1 MSHRVLFLDSNHP
14 LLIDTLRKNGFVC
27 EEDYVSAKEAVR
39 AKIAAYDAV
48 VIRSRFKIDAAFIDA
63 AKNLKCIG
71 RAGAGM
77 ENIDVAYAEQKGIK
91 CVHAP
96 EGNRDA
102 VGEQAIG
109 MLLAL
114 MNNICRADRQV
125 RSGEWIREGNRG
137 YELQGKTVGV
147 VGYGNM
153 GSAFVQRLKGFD
165 VNILV
170 YDKYKKNFGTS
181 EIKECAMEEIFE
193 KADVISFHVPFTS
206 ETNLMVNEA
215 YLAKFKKPVWLI
227 NTARGKILDTKS
239 LVQGLESGKVRGA
252 CLDVSEYE
260 SVSFEK
266 MDFAALPA
274 PFQYLVQ
281 SDKVILT
288 PHIAGWTFESNEK
301 IALILAE
308 KITAAI
314 R

>member
-1 MSHRVLFLDSNHP
+1 M
-14 LLIDTLRKNGFVC
+14 IGTLRKNGFVC
-27 EEDYVSAKEAVR
+27 DEDYVSTKEEIKE
-39 AKIAAYDAV
+39 KISVYDAI
-48 VIRSRFKIDAAFIDA
+48 VIRSRFKIDADFIDA
-63 AKNLKCIG
+63 ATNLKCIG

-77 ENIDVAYAEQKGIK
+77 ENIDVTYAEQKGIK

-114 MNNICRADRQV
+114 MNNICRADQQV

-147 VGYGNM
+147 IGYGNM

-165 VNILV
+165 VNVLV
-170 YDKYKKNFGTS
+170 YDKYKKNFGTD
-181 EIKECAMEEIFE
+181 EVKESTMEEIFQN
-193 KADVISFHVPFTS
+193 ADVISFHIPLTA
-206 ETNLMVNEA
+206 ETNAMVNEN
-215 YLAKFKKPVWLI
+215 YLSQFSKPVWLI
-227 NTARGKILDTKS
+227 NTARGKILDTAA
-239 LVQGLESGKVRGA
+239 LVKNLERGKVRGA

-266 MDFAALPA
+266 IDLAAMPE
-274 PFQYLVQ
+274 PFQYLIK

-301 IALILAE
+301 IAKILAE
-308 KITAAI
+308 KITAALA
-314 R
+314 

>member
-1 MSHRVLFLDSNHP
+1 MSRILFIDSNHH
-14 LLIDTLRKNGFVC
+14 LLIDTLRANGFVC
-27 EEDYVSAKEAVR
+27 EEDYASPKEKVQSM
-39 AKIAAYDAV
+39 IADYDAI
-48 VIRSRFKIDAAFIDA
+48 VIRSRFKIDAEFIEA
-63 AKNLKCIG
+63 GKKLKCIA

-77 ENIDVAYAEQKGIK
+77 ENIDVAFAEGKGIK

-102 VGEQAIG
+102 VGEQVIG

-114 MNNICRADRQV
+114 MNNVCRADREV
-125 RSGEWIREGNRG
+125 RSGHWIREGNRG

-165 VNILV
+165 VKILV
-170 YDKYKKNFGTS
+170 YDKYKKNFGTD
-181 EIKECAMEEIFE
+181 EVKESTMEEIFE
-193 KADVISFHVPFTS
+193 HADIISFHVPLTA
-206 ETNLMVNEA
+206 ETNYMVDDTF
-215 YLAKFKKPVWLI
+215 LSQFKKPVWLI
-227 NTARGKILDTKS
+227 NTARGKILDTS
-239 LVQGLESGKVRGA
+239 ALVHFLEHGKVRGA

-266 MDFAALPA
+266 MDFSTLPE
-274 PFQYLVQ
+274 PFQYLIK

-301 IALILAE
+301 IARILAA
-308 KITAAI
+308 KITAALS
-314 R
+314 

>member
-27 EEDYVSAKEAVR
+27 EEDYASTKEAVQS
-39 AKIAAYDAV
+39 KIADYDAI
-48 VIRSRFKIDAAFIDA
+48 VIRSRFKLDASFIDA
-63 AKNLKCIG
+63 AKKLKCIG

-125 RSGEWIREGNRG
+125 RSGEWTREGNRG

-170 YDKYKKNFGTS
+170 YDKYKKNFGTN

-193 KADVISFHVPFTS
+193 KADVISFHVPLTS
-206 ETNLMVNEA
+206 ETDLMVNEA
-215 YLAKFKKPVWLI
+215 YLAKFKKTVWLI

-239 LVQGLESGKVRGA
+239 LVQCLESGKVRGV

-266 MDFAALPA
+266 MDFATLPA
-274 PFQYLVQ
+274 PFQYLIQ

-308 KITAAI
+308 KMTAAI